1 MAEYI
6 SAPVETDPDEL
17 KLEVFD
23 HLRTQ
28 IPGWEPRDGQLDVWM
43 IEAFSEIAAQLG
55 ETATFVVRA
64 IFRWYGSNL
73 VGVTPID
80 AIPAT
85 GVSTWTAVDSA
96 GYTIPVGTT
105 IALPVGES
113 LVAFQTTAPGTIPAS
128 STSVTGVP
136 IVALEA
142 GAHTSLLSGTAQL
155 VDPLTF
161 ISSVTVPVLTPTA
174 GGSDAETEDEY
185 FDRLASE
192 LRLLTPRAIRA
203 SDFEVLAQRVPEVDR
218 ALALDNYVPM
228 IGTTPAQT
236 GVDGAVTV
244 VVVNSAGEPLSAGG
258 RTKVAE
264 LLAGEDRLLNLLV
277 YIADPTYTTVN
288 VTFAVVVWPDRDPA
302 AVRNQAVAAVQAYLS
317 PANWGQPPGVR
328 SRSWVNETVVRRFEL
343 AQVLNEVDGVHF
355 VNTLTIN
362 GGTADV
368 TLTGVAPLPRAGTI
382 TGTAT

>member
-73 VGVTPID
+73 VGVTPVD

-85 GVSTWTAVDSA
+85 GISTWTAVDTA

-113 LVAFQTTAPGTIPAS
+113 LIAFQTTAAGVIPAA
-128 STSVTGVP
+128 STTVTGVP

-142 GAHTSLLSGTAQL
+142 GAQTSLLSGTAQL
-155 VDPLTF
+155 VDPLSF
-161 ISSVTVPVLTPTA
+161 VSSVTMPAATPT
-174 GGSDAETEDEY
+174 GGGTDAETEDEY

-218 ALALDNYVPM
+218 AVALDNYVPA
-228 IGTTPAQT
+228 IGSNLAQT
-236 GVDGAVTV
+236 GVEGAVTV
-244 VVVNSAGEPLSAGG
+244 VVVNAAGEPLSAGG
-258 RTKVAE
+258 RTAVTE
-264 LLAGEDRLLNLLV
+264 LLAGDDRLLNLLV
-277 YIADPTYTTVN
+277 SIADPTYTTVN
-288 VTFAVVVWPDRDPA
+288 VAFSLVVWPDRKPA
-302 AVRNQAVAAVQAYLS
+302 DVRDQAVVAVQSYLS
-317 PANWGQPPGVR
+317 PANWGQPPGSR

-343 AQVLNEVDGVHF
+343 AQVLNEVDGVHY